1 MKQKGFTLIEVMIA
15 VTIVGILLA
24 IAIPN
29 YSEHVKRSARTEAMT
44 ALLDIANKLEQYYVD
59 NHQYI
64 ATLADI
70 GVLST
75 TTETGLYNLEI
86 KTTNSNSKFT
96 IKATPASGIAL
107 QDTTCTSF
115 TIADTSE
122 KTFTG
127 AGPCW

>member
-1 MKQKGFTLIEVMIA
+1 MKQQGFTLIEVMIA

-59 NHQYI
+59 NHEY
-64 ATLADI
+64 TSSLTDI
-70 GVLST
+70 GIGSSS
-75 TTETGLYNLEI
+75 TETGLYSLEI
-86 KTTNSNSKFT
+86 TTTNANTKFT
-96 IKATPASGIAL
+96 VKATPASGIAL
-107 QDTTCTSF
+107 QDSGCTSF

-127 AGPCW
+127 SGPCW